1 MRYLILL
8 YSLFF
13 LFVFMWSKD
22 KNNHKLFSMIILLY
36 LFASLAA
43 YYICFNVDTYRYT
56 ELNFVAICYHLI
68 LLFLLL
74 MPLRKFDERSNI
86 PLSDLN
92 LITRAFTF
100 GVIICSVIYII
111 DGIQYVNIY
120 DILND
125 VGSLRSALNEGE
137 KRSSS
142 SVIGYVAYFYKTLSV
157 APLVLMFYYLIKH
170 PEKKIIIFLLV
181 ICSLGTVIVE
191 LRFAAREFLIKYVYL
206 SFCLFFLLRKHFS
219 KRTRK
224 KLVIVGATLLG
235 IILSM
240 FMIITFARFGDRDIS
255 AFDSMLV
262 YLGQGF
268 VNFSEGFVNYPDGL
282 FPQKGTITFPFFAGE
297 YRSSFKLEDQINSLI
312 PLNVFR
318 TIIGSWTL
326 DIGVYLTVLAAIIY
340 ASLFVLIGKN
350 KYNNVFSY
358 IYIALAL
365 DFSFS
370 LLFFFHENIS
380 GTRLVAYIGLYLLDC
395 FSRSNAKGVK
405 YS

>member
-1 MRYLILL
+1 
-8 YSLFF
+8 
-13 LFVFMWSKD
+13 
-22 KNNHKLFSMIILLY
+22 MIILLY
-36 LFASLAA
+36 LFAGLAA
-43 YYICFNVDTYRYT
+43 YYIYFNVDTYRYT
-56 ELNFVAICYHLI
+56 ELNFGAICYHLI
-68 LLFLLL
+68 LMFLLL
-74 MPLRKFDERSNI
+74 IPLRRFDERSKL
-86 PLSDLN
+86 PLSDFN
-92 LITRAFTF
+92 QTTKAFSF
-100 GVIICSVIYII
+100 GVIICAVVYIV
-111 DGIQYVNIY
+111 DGIQYVNIN

-125 VGSLRSALNEGE
+125 VGSLRSALSEGE

-142 SVIGYVAYFYKTLSV
+142 SIIGYVAYFFKTLSV
-157 APLVLMFYYLIKH
+157 APLVLMFYYLIKY
-170 PEKKIIIFLLV
+170 PEKKIMIILLF

-219 KRTRK
+219 QRIRK
-224 KLVIVGATLLG
+224 KIVTAGAAIVG
-235 IILSM
+235 IVLSI
-240 FMIITFARFGDRDIS
+240 FMLITFMRFGDRDIS
-255 AFDSMLV
+255 TFDSMLV

-282 FPQKGTITFPFFAGE
+282 FAQKGTITFPFFAGE
-297 YRSSFKLEDQINSLI
+297 YRSSFNMDDQISSLI
-312 PLNVFR
+312 PMNVFR

-326 DIGVYLTVLAAIIY
+326 DNGVYLTVLIAIIY

-358 IYIALAL
+358 IYIALVL

-380 GTRLVAYIGLYLLDC
+380 GTRLVTYIGLYLLDC